1 MHRLVRVGQV
11 SAVVGLVAAASVVS
25 AALAHR
31 GGGRS
36 GPGPVSSS
44 AAVVAAAGSVAGVD
58 PCSLI
63 TQDEAQV
70 ALGAKPVQKGSA
82 TSCTYTVVDGGFR
95 SLSAVLGPEGTDP
108 TKFAAGMQQYAQ
120 TANADLVTVDG
131 VGDEAYATFAGTA
144 DQLVAR
150 SGTDYVT
157 VVLLNKSGTQADILD
172 TLHSLGQTAVAR
184 I

>member
-31 GGGRS
+31 GGRS

-44 AAVVAAAGSVAGVD
+44 GAVVAAAGSVAGVD

-63 TQDEAQV
+63 TQDEAAA

-150 SGTDYVT
+150 SGSDYVT
-157 VVLLNKSGTQADILD
+157 VVLLNQSGTQADILD